1 MMRHKPPGVR
11 ETGSPPPVKPERPH
25 YYGHRGRLRARF
37 LEGGAQALQDYEL
50 LELLLTFAIPYSDV
64 KPLAK
69 ALIARFGS
77 FSQVL
82 DAPVEALLEVQAEDI
97 RGRTLRL
104 TEYSACLLRLAK
116 SCIEVYMREGAL
128 MRRKIP
134 SLEALID
141 YCRTT
146 MGGLKD
152 EQFRVL
158 FLNSQ
163 NEIIAEEIVQE
174 GTVNQTVVYPRKV
187 LELAL
192 KHKATGLILVH
203 NHPSGNPTPSAADRE
218 LTRTLVHAGHALNLT
233 VHDHLIISRHGYFS
247 LAEHNML

>member
-1 MMRHKPPGVR
+1 MKG
-11 ETGSPPPVKPERPH
+11 KPEKPH
-25 YYGHRGRLRARF
+25 YHGHRQRLRARF
-37 LEGGAQALQDYEL
+37 LKGGAAALQDYEL

-69 ALIARFGS
+69 KLIAHFGS
-77 FSQVL
+77 FTQVL
-82 DAPVEALLEVQAEDI
+82 DAPPETLMEVI
-97 RGRTLRL
+97 GLG
-104 TEYSACLLRLAK
+104 EYSAIL
-116 SCIEVYMREGAL
+116 I
-128 MRRKIP
+128 
-134 SLEALID
+134 SLVKACGEHSLKEEALKRQKISSLAALVD
-141 YCRTT
+141 YCRTA

-163 NEIIAEEIVQE
+163 NEIIAEEIAQE

-203 NHPSGNPTPSAADRE
+203 NHPSGNLTPSAADRE
-218 LTRTLVHAGHALNLT
+218 LTRALVQASRTLNLT
-233 VHDHLIISRHGYFS
+233 VHDHLIVSRHGYFS
-247 LAEHNML
+247 LAEHDML

>member
-1 MMRHKPPGVR
+1 MGNQNKNR
-11 ETGSPPPVKPERPH
+11 PEKPH
-25 YYGHRGRLRARF
+25 YHGHRQRLRSRF
-37 LEGGAQALQDYEL
+37 LSGGAAALQDYEI

-69 ALIARFGS
+69 ALINRYGS
-77 FSQVL
+77 LSQVL
-82 DAPVEALLEVQAEDI
+82 DAPVEALLEVRDLAESS
-97 RGRTLRL
+97 GRSKEMRL
-104 TEYSACLLRLAK
+104 TEFSATLIRLVKAL
-116 SCIEVYMREGAL
+116 IELYLKEGAL
-128 MRRKIP
+128 KRQKIP
-134 SLEALID
+134 SLETLVD
-141 YCRTT
+141 YCRTS

-163 NEIIAEEIVQE
+163 NEIIAEEIIQE

-203 NHPSGNPTPSAADRE
+203 NHPSGNPAPSAADRE
-218 LTRTLVHAGHALNLT
+218 LTQTLVKASHALNLT
-233 VHDHLIISRHGYFS
+233 VHDHLIISRHGYFI